1 MSYVVR
7 TKANM
12 PRTPAWTVSRPAQ
25 IATPRKQLNIVTRRY
40 EITWRDEAG
49 QVGSKTCVAPAM
61 PVFEKAFSAFAQ
73 GTLIQTENGQVAV
86 EDLQPGDMS
95 ATADGGLQPLEW
107 AGAMT
112 VYPNHLELGVP
123 SCRLFRITDGSFG
136 HDRNAPDLMVGPA
149 ARILPGTLAV
159 NSSSPLLG
167 PAELA
172 DGQSVI
178 AINPMSQVRTFHL
191 ALASHRLIRA
201 NGVLVESYHPGSEP
215 HMTLNPEL
223 LGHFLALFPHVG
235 SLGGFGP
242 LNHKR
247 ND

>member
-1 MSYVVR
+1 MSYIVR
-7 TKANM
+7 TRANM
-12 PRTPAWTVSRPAQ
+12 PRPPAWTVHRPAQ
-25 IATPRKQLNIVTRRY
+25 IATPPKQLNVVTRRY
-40 EITWRDEAG
+40 EICWRDPAGNAEA
-49 QVGSKTCVAPAM
+49 KTCVAPAM

-73 GTLIQTENGQVAV
+73 GTLIQTETGQVAV
-86 EDLQPGDMS
+86 EDLKPGDMI
-95 ATADGGLQPLEW
+95 ATADGGLQPLMW
-107 AGAMT
+107 AGTMT

-149 ARILPGTLAV
+149 ARILPGALAID
-159 NSSSPLLG
+159 SSSPLLA
-167 PAELA
+167 PEDLA

-215 HMTLNPEL
+215 HMTLTPEL
-223 LGHFLALFPHVG
+223 LDHFLALFPHLG
-235 SLGGFGP
+235 SLGDFGP